1 MDLTGE
7 FSKLAPPLTGVAV
20 SHRAIRR
27 RTSPPRPQR
36 RRVNQVSRPHEA
48 ALRDAESAY
57 LMGRPLKV
65 IAKEVGIGHE
75 RLSRLLR
82 ERGVRLRSQSPTP
95 EQTAEM
101 KTRYEEGTS
110 LERIGAVLG
119 YSAGTVRNH
128 LLAAGATRHSRMRRT
143 GTCCASGCGQVTVFP
158 CIKSVKHVCPYFT
171 PLRSS
176 LGDSKGL
183 HEAELASRCT
193 RNCHGGS
200 LEGEFE

>member
-1 MDLTGE
+1 
-7 FSKLAPPLTGVAV
+7 
-20 SHRAIRR
+20 
-27 RTSPPRPQR
+27 
-36 RRVNQVSRPHEA
+36 
-48 ALRDAESAY
+48 
-57 LMGRPLKV
+57 MGRPLKV

-128 LLAAGATRHSRMRRT
+128 LLAAG
-143 GTCCASGCGQVTVFP
+143 VV
-158 CIKSVKHVCPYFT
+158 
-171 PLRSS
+171 LR
-176 LGDSKGL
+176 D
-183 HEAELASRCT
+183 T
-193 RNCHGGS
+193 HG
-200 LEGEFE
+200 